1 VRAIAR
7 APRIEAFQ
15 ETIVNLLSF
24 LPRTAALATA
34 LAAATPLLAP
44 AVATAAPTVK
54 RFIDEA
60 TWHASIADSGE
71 GYRFSFRGWVNGVTS
86 PTDALRFDLVQKGKV
101 IASMRCKIQPAE
113 GDKLGWAE
121 CTSDT
126 NKVLTAT
133 GALALRVV
141 YIDDQTETEE
151 VIRTFQWNVV
161 AYDPGRGNGEV
172 DFALMGDDL
181 LGAGYAFHR
190 STKGSG
196 GDAHDLEIYLW
207 TAGAL
212 GAGTYQLRCT
222 VDGKRLADIDTYVGT
237 EGEFGGSVLKNNEI
251 TSYTW
256 ARAHVIPRELVWGT
270 TEQVAKAYGNRTP
283 PLAMGAHPGDWSCD
297 LRSEGKVQRTFKFPV
312 GADGRI
318 QAHPSESAPG
328 APPLMAGEAVI
339 DVYLGKDARDVRIRP
354 DAIRKSHSFGLAW
367 AKNERTDAVLK
378 ALPKAS
384 GHPDL
389 KPAKAK
395 KSKK

>member
-1 VRAIAR
+1 
-7 APRIEAFQ
+7 
-15 ETIVNLLSF
+15 VNLLSF

-44 AVATAAPTVK
+44 AVATAAPAPTTR

-60 TWHASIADSGE
+60 RWQARIEDSSE
-71 GYRFSFRGWVNGVTS
+71 GYHIWFSGWVNGVTS
-86 PTDALRFDLVQKGKV
+86 PTDALRIELVQKGKV
-101 IASMRCKIQPAE
+101 IGSMRCNIQPAE

-121 CTSDT
+121 CRSDA
-126 NKVLTAT
+126 NKLMTAT
-133 GALALRVV
+133 GDLVLRVV

-151 VIRTFQWNVV
+151 VIRTFQWKVV

-181 LGAGYAFHR
+181 LGTAYAFHR
-190 STKGSG
+190 ATEGSG
-196 GDAHDLEIYLW
+196 SKYDLEIFTW

-222 VDGKRLADIDTYVGT
+222 VDGKRLADIDTYVGA
-237 EGEFGGSVLKNNEI
+237 EGQFGGSVLKNNE
-251 TSYTW
+251 YTNYVW
-256 ARAHVIPRELVWGT
+256 SRAQIIPRELVWGT
-270 TEQVAKAYGNRTP
+270 TEEVAKAYALRTP
-283 PLAMGAHPGDWSCD
+283 PLAMGAHPGEWSCD

-318 QAHPSESAPG
+318 KAHPSESAPG
-328 APPLMAGEAVI
+328 APPLMAGVTMI

-354 DAIRKSHSFGLAW
+354 DAIRKSHSFGLPW
-367 AKNERTDAVLK
+367 ARNERTEAVLE

-384 GHPDL
+384 GSPDL
-389 KPAKAK
+389 KPAKVK

>member
-1 VRAIAR
+1 VK
-7 APRIEAFQ
+7 
-15 ETIVNLLSF
+15 LLSF

-44 AVATAAPTVK
+44 AVATAAPAPTVK

-60 TWHASIADSGE
+60 RWQARIEDSSE
-71 GYRFSFRGWVNGVTS
+71 GYHIWFSGWVNGVTS
-86 PTDALRFDLVQKGKV
+86 PTDALRVELVQKGKV
-101 IASMRCKIQPAE
+101 ISSTRCKIQPAE

-121 CTSDT
+121 CRSDA
-126 NKVLTAT
+126 NKLMTAT
-133 GALALRVV
+133 GDLVLRVV

-181 LGAGYAFHR
+181 LGTAYAFHR
-190 STKGSG
+190 ATEGSG
-196 GDAHDLEIYLW
+196 SKYDLEIFTW

-222 VDGKRLADIDTYVGT
+222 VDGKRLADIDTYVGA
-237 EGEFGGSVLKNNEI
+237 EGQFGGSVLKNNE
-251 TSYTW
+251 YTNYVW
-256 ARAHVIPRELVWGT
+256 SRAQIIPRELVWGT
-270 TEQVAKAYGNRTP
+270 TEEVAKAYAMRTP
-283 PLAMGAHPGDWSCD
+283 PLAMGAHPGEWSCD

-318 QAHPSESAPG
+318 KAHPSESAPG
-328 APPLMAGEAVI
+328 APPLMAGVTMI

-354 DAIRKSHSFGLAW
+354 DAIRKSHSFGLPW
-367 AKNERTDAVLK
+367 AKNERTEAVLK

-384 GHPDL
+384 GSPDL
-389 KPAKAK
+389 KPAKVK